1 MSYKVRVDVSSIY
14 EFLNSFIIYS
24 SSRWINNLDLGHEWV
39 AESRAKLTRQE
50 AELLDEVSGWP
61 FGNVDL
67 LLGWA
72 VQRKPKMRIPDFLD
86 YLEHGDA
93 EDVHGQVLK
102 LMPNLKPDTIEFVRT
117 RYIPLLRIW
126 YERYFKHI
134 EQEHEHYLREDALEK
149 KTLESK
155 MEPVDL
161 IEIST
166 SGILVGEHLP
176 IEEVVLLPTLHL
188 RPLNTYCFFD
198 RLLMLQYP
206 VDFPEKEGQP
216 PNILLRLTR
225 ALADPKRLNLL
236 RFISECGPLSLSEMK
251 ERLPELS
258 DQLTHHLMR
267 LRVAGLLHIHLE
279 VNQQENQHET
289 YSLREDG
296 IADLQ
301 IFLESYIQV

>member
-14 EFLNSFIIYS
+14 EFLNSFIIFS

-39 AESRAKLTRQE
+39 AESRAKLTRHE
-50 AELLDEVSGWP
+50 AELFDEASSWP
-61 FGNVDL
+61 FVNVDL

-72 VQRKPKMRIPDFLD
+72 IQRKPKMQIPDFLD
-86 YLEHGDA
+86 YLEYGDT
-93 EDVHGQVLK
+93 EDVHSQVLK
-102 LMPNLKPDTIEFVRT
+102 LMPNLKPDAIEFVRT
-117 RYIPLLRIW
+117 RYVPLLRIW

-134 EQEHEHYLREDALEK
+134 ELEHEHYLREDVLEK
-149 KTLESK
+149 KALESK
-155 MEPVDL
+155 IEPVDL

-166 SGILVGEHLP
+166 SGILVGDHLP
-176 IEEVVLLPTLHL
+176 IDEVVLLPTLHL

-198 RLLMLQYP
+198 RVLMLQYP

-225 ALADPKRLNLL
+225 ALAEPKRLNLL

-251 ERLPELS
+251 ERLPELA
-258 DQLTHHLMR
+258 DQLTHHLML
-267 LRVAGLLHIHLE
+267 LRVAGLLRIHLE